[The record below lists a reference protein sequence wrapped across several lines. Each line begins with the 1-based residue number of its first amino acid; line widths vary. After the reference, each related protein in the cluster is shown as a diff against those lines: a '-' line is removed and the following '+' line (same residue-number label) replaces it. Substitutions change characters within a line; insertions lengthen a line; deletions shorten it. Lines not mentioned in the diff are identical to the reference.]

1 MHNTWLHGKTTAT
14 MTIWKYQR
22 RVSMRYWRAD
32 DQLNILSNGADQI
45 YVALV
50 RYIREATT
58 CSLQSI
64 DLRSNMNWMVSAT
77 WWLPR
82 EKLQAWQA
90 FVIWICDGIS
100 EQLGHPSVLVVL
112 VVVVVVVWYLIA
124 VAALPPLLS
133 CTSIVRPSAHRAR
146 ALEHVHGQ
154 EA

>member
-1 MHNTWLHGKTTAT
+1 MAVNTMANWQKCYAT
-14 MTIWKYQR
+14 ITPSTVCVVMGESSKGYGLTNISQSASEY
-22 RVSMRYWRAD
+22 VSYWYPNAIAIIQMCWND
-32 DQLNILSNGADQI
+32 
-45 YVALV
+45 V
-50 RYIREATT
+50 RF
-58 CSLQSI
+58 
-64 DLRSNMNWMVSAT
+64 NMNWMVSAT

-112 VVVVVVVWYLIA
+112 VVVVVVWYLIA